1 MEIKN
6 CSIYPRYE
14 ESLPKMSRIPEFAL
28 FMYHRHGKSNR
39 VKCLPH
45 SNGQPLILQLSLL
58 VDQEFGGLSFPVAGF
73 GDGLMDPAPER
84 PCENEV
90 DAEAGAH
97 LEAGD
102 EATDLGHAEGNWDEC
117 ARSSAPFWEA
127 SSTRIA
133 ARKASA
139 SIDRVMCRYQPCQ
152 LRTS

>member
-1 MEIKN
+1 MGWDRAIWLIFLSQRRFRTDQN
-6 CSIYPRYE
+6 HCAE
-14 ESLPKMSRIPEFAL
+14 EL
-28 FMYHRHGKSNR
+28 
-39 VKCLPH
+39 V
-45 SNGQPLILQLSLL
+45 LQLRLL

-73 GDGLMDPAPER
+73 GDGLMDPTPER

-102 EATDLGHAEGNWDEC
+102 EATDLGHAEGNEC
-117 ARSSAPFWEA
+117 AGSSAPFWEA
-127 SSTRIA
+127 SSSRIA

-139 SIDRVMCRYQPCQ
+139 SIDKVMCRYQPCQ